1 MTRIHWP
8 RSLRKQAPPPTD
20 PGPDP
25 EAMEA
30 LRVQRIKTAGAKGRR
45 AQAEPI
51 IRATDDIW
59 ERNGLAEALVA
70 VAHRIVESD
79 R

>member
-8 RSLRKQAPPPTD
+8 RSLRKHDPPPTD

-25 EAMEA
+25 EAVEA
-30 LRVQRIKTAGAKGRR
+30 LRVQRMKLAAARGRR
-45 AQAEPI
+45 AQAEPV

-59 ERNGLAEALVA
+59 ERNGLVESLVA
-70 VAHRIVESD
+70 AAHRIVESD